1 MTRTEL
7 ERLVADAERQPGLR
21 QQLSLCHSW
30 QELLQAAQG
39 RGYAVETGDLQ
50 QASREAHASS
60 FLERSRL
67 RPIPDLLPGAPAAQ
81 SWPRRSAN
89 TAR

>member
-7 ERLVADAERQPGLR
+7 ERLVADAEGQPRLR
-21 QQLSLCHSW
+21 HHLSHCRSW
-30 QELLQAAQG
+30 QDLLQAAQ
-39 RGYAVETGDLQ
+39 RLGYAVQPGDLG
-50 QASREAHASS
+50 QAIREAHASA

-67 RPIPDLLPGAPAAQ
+67 WPIPDLWLGMPAVQ
-81 SWPRRSAN
+81 PRLRRSAS

>member
-7 ERLVADAERQPGLR
+7 ERLVADAECQLELR
-21 QQLSLCHSW
+21 QQLSQCGCW
-30 QELLQAAQG
+30 QELLQAAN
-39 RGYAVETGDLQ
+39 RWGYAVEPGDLR
-50 QASREAHASS
+50 QASREAHASR

-67 RPIPDLLPGAPAAQ
+67 RPIPDLMAAPADQ
-81 SWPRRSAN
+81 PRMRRSAS